1 MAIKVPMIDW
11 SPKAIDI
18 STSTVITVA
27 QRATLLGLE
36 YLKKKLVRVYNA
48 RRLILSSSEM

>member
-18 STSTVITVA
+18 STSTVITVV
-27 QRATLLGLE
+27 QGATLLGLE
-36 YLKKKLVRVYNA
+36 NLKKKLVRVYNA